1 MQKQILEASG
11 DLDNVS
17 KALEALMFAIYSSA
31 VNSMTEEECQ
41 RMIGEARLTLL
52 DRYTFATH
60 QALLRAKF
68 LKTSDI
74 VLLQAFVLF
83 LVSTTSHLAWSIF
96 V

>member
-1 MQKQILEASG
+1 MQKQISEASS

-17 KALEALMFAIYSSA
+17 KALEALMFAIYA
-31 VNSMTEEECQ
+31 VAVSSMTEEECQ
-41 RMIGEARLTLL
+41 RTIGEAKLTLL

-74 VLLQAFVLF
+74 VVLQAFVLF
-83 LVSTTSHLAWSIF
+83 LVSYASYLA
-96 V
+96 